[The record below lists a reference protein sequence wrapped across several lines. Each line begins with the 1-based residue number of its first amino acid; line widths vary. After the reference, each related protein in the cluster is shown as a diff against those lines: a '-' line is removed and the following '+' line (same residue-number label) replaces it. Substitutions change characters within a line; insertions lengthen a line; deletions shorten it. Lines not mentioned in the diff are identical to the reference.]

1 MQEDLLQAIA
11 NAASKYT
18 HDLPDIE
25 LSFVDEL
32 KGDYSTNIAL
42 KLAAK
47 TKKNPRELAQII
59 AGDIKVELGTRLES
73 VTVAG
78 PGFINI
84 ILSDEELMGLINSKP
99 KLPLAG
105 QVIVVEYSD
114 PNPFKLLHA
123 GHLYTSIVGDAIA
136 NLLSASG
143 ALVYRVNYGGDVGLH
158 VGKTIWAMIK
168 ELDGELPEK
177 LTSIK
182 KNERSAWMSHA
193 YVLGTDAYEKDEQA
207 KTEIIEY
214 NKKVYAIHQNKDYT
228 TPLAQIYWTTREWSY
243 EALDDFYQKLNIKF
257 DKYYPESE
265 AMPIGMDIVSKQLD
279 AGVFTKSEG
288 AIVFKG
294 EDFGLHTRVF
304 INSHGLPTYEA
315 KELGLFQL
323 KLRDYKYDRSIV
335 ITGNEQEQYM
345 KVVLKALEQF
355 MPELADTNEY
365 LGHGM
370 VRLSG
375 GKKMS
380 SRLGNILTAEDVIV
394 SAEKATKEVSGKYD
408 ERVVLAAIKYSMLKQ
423 RMGGDIIYDPEESV
437 SVLGNSGPYLQYSYA
452 RAKSIMAKIDKIS
465 KIDEN
470 ISFEAGERTLVNK
483 LARYNRVVEQ
493 TAAELSPNILCTY
506 LYELAQEFSR
516 FYEKNRVIG
525 DKRENIRLMLIS
537 IYADRLKGGLELLG
551 IASPERL

>member
-59 AGDIKVELGTRLES
+59 TGDIKVELGTRLES

-158 VGKTIWAMIK
+158 VGKTIWAMIQ
-168 ELDGELPEK
+168 ELDGEFPEK

-214 NKKVYAIHQNKDYT
+214 NKKVYAIHQNKDYNS
-228 TPLAQIYWTTREWSY
+228 PLAQIYWTTREWSY

-355 MPELADTNEY
+355 MPELADKNEY

>member
-1 MQEDLLQAIA
+1 MEEDLLQTIA
-11 NAASKYT
+11 KAASKYSN
-18 HDLPDIE
+18 DLPDIE
-25 LSFVDEL
+25 LSFIDESL
-32 KGDYSTNIAL
+32 GDYSTNIAL

-47 TKKNPRELAQII
+47 TKKNSRELAQLI
-59 AGDIKVELGTRLES
+59 AADIEVAMGTILKS
-73 VTVAG
+73 VSVAG
-78 PGFINI
+78 PGFINF
-84 ILSDEELMGLINSKP
+84 ILSDEELMRLINAKP

-105 QVIVVEYSD
+105 QKIVVEFSD

-123 GHLYTSIVGDAIA
+123 GHLYTSIVGNTIA
-136 NLLSASG
+136 NLLMVSG
-143 ALVYRVNYGGDVGLH
+143 AQVYRVNYGGDVGLH
-158 VGKTIWAMIK
+158 VGKAIWAMIK
-168 ELDGELPEK
+168 ELGGELPEK

-182 KNERSAWMSHA
+182 RNERGSWMSNA
-193 YVLGTDAYEKDEQA
+193 YVLGTAAYEKDEQA
-207 KTEIIEY
+207 KADIIEY
-214 NKKVYAIHQNKDYT
+214 NKKIYAIHQNKDHT
-228 TPLAQIYWTTREWSY
+228 SPLAQIYWTTRQWSY
-243 EALDDFYQKLNIKF
+243 EAFDEFYQKLNIKF

-265 AMPIGMDIVSKQLD
+265 AIPIGMEIVSKQLA
-279 AGVFTKSEG
+279 AGVFEKSEG

-355 MPELADTNEY
+355 VPELAAKSEY

-370 VRLSG
+370 VRLTG

-394 SAEKATKEVSGKYD
+394 SAEKAAKEVSGKKD
-408 ERVVLAAIKYSMLKQ
+408 EKVVLAAIKYSMLKQ
-423 RMGGDIIYDPEESV
+423 RMGGDIIYDPVESV
-437 SVLGNSGPYLQYSYA
+437 SVIGNSGPYLQYSYA
-452 RAKSIMAKIDKIS
+452 RAKSIMAKVDKIN
-465 KIDEN
+465 KIDGD
-470 ISFEAGERTLVNK
+470 ISFEAGERLLVKK
-483 LARYNRVVEQ
+483 LARYNRVIEQ

-516 FYEKNRVIG
+516 FYEKNRVVG
-525 DKRENIRLMLIS
+525 DKREGIRLVLIS
-537 IYADRLKGGLELLG
+537 IYADRLKGGLEILG
-551 IASPERL
+551 IDSPERL